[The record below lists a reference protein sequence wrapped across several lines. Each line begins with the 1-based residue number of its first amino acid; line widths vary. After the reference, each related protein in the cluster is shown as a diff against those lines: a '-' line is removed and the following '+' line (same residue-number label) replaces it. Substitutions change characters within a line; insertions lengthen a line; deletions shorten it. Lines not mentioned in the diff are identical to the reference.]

1 MAILGLGTDIVD
13 IRRFAR
19 HTPASPALAERIL
32 HASELQDYHAHQTPE
47 RFLAKRFAL
56 KEAAVKALGTGVANG
71 VSMQEIW
78 VTHTD
83 LGQPQLQY
91 SGRFA
96 ELASA
101 LGVRSSHV
109 SISDERDY
117 ATATVI
123 LSSDE

>member
-1 MAILGLGTDIVD
+1 MAIVGLGTDIVD
-13 IRRFAR
+13 IRRFDR

-32 HASELQDYHAHQTPE
+32 NATELTEYQAHRAPE

-71 VSMQEIW
+71 VSMQDVW
-78 VTHTD
+78 VTHTE
-83 LGQPQLQY
+83 LGQPLLQY
-91 SGRFA
+91 NGRFA
-96 ELASA
+96 ELATA
-101 LGVRSSHV
+101 LGVTNAHV

-123 LSSDE
+123 LSSD